1 MPYLAYARLMATLT
15 ITAKGQITLK
25 REVLEHLGLQPGS
38 RVEVDLLPNGK
49 VGLVGV
55 CEPGESTWSELWASL
70 PPYAGEPVALEQMDE
85 AIVAYLGAD
94 DERIVSEAR
103 ERRAARRSSPQ

>member
-1 MPYLAYARLMATLT
+1 MTTLT

-49 VGLVGV
+49 VGLMPVHAAA
-55 CEPGESTWSELWASL
+55 STSWDDYWASL
-70 PPYAGEPVALEQMDE
+70 PRYDGPTITLEQMDE
-85 AIVAYLGAD
+85 AVAAHVGED
-94 DERIVSEAR
+94 DERIMREAR
-103 ERRAARRSSPQ
+103 SRRGGERGSV

>member
-1 MPYLAYARLMATLT
+1 MTTLT

-49 VGLVGV
+49 VGLHGV
-55 CEPGESTWSELWASL
+55 HDPGASTWSELWASL
-70 PPYAGEPVALEQMDE
+70 PRHEGAPLTLEQIDD
-85 AIVAYLGAD
+85 AIGAYVGED
-94 DERIVSEAR
+94 DERIMREAR
-103 ERRAARRSSPQ
+103 DRRAARGSATA

>member
-1 MPYLAYARLMATLT
+1 MTTLT

-55 CEPGESTWSELWASL
+55 LGDQPLGDH
-70 PPYAGEPVALEQMDE
+70 VAH
-85 AIVAYLGAD
+85 
-94 DERIVSEAR
+94 
-103 ERRAARRSSPQ
+103 AARIAAELD

>member
-1 MPYLAYARLMATLT
+1 MTTLT

-38 RVEVDLLPNGK
+38 RVEVDLLPNSK

-55 CEPGESTWSELWASL
+55 RDPGASTWSELWASL
-70 PPYAGEPVALEQMDE
+70 PSYDGSPITLDQMEDAIGAYVGE
-85 AIVAYLGAD
+85 D
-94 DERIVSEAR
+94 DERIMREAR
-103 ERRAARRSSPQ
+103 ERRAARGSATA

>member
-1 MPYLAYARLMATLT
+1 MTTLT

-55 CEPGESTWSELWASL
+55 RDPGAPTWSELWESL
-70 PPYAGEPVALEQMDE
+70 PRYEGPSITLEQMDD
-85 AIVAYLGAD
+85 AIGAHVGED
-94 DERIVSEAR
+94 DERIMREAR
-103 ERRAARRSSPQ
+103 ERRAPRGSASA